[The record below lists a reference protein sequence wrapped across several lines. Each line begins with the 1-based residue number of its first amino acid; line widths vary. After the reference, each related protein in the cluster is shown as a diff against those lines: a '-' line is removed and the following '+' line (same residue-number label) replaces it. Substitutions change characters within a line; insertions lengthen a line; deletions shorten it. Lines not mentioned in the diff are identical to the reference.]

1 MSASDTGNACED
13 LLLEALYYTFIDDED
28 EWQPFTTVVPVDLY
42 SCDTLEAV
50 IRRID
55 EEMGNDRCYVMPHPD
70 REGLF
75 VVYGELHGWR
85 VPLKEYEHHC
95 VHIEN
100 EMGDEEM
107 KTTYRMSLFDHVQAA
122 KTACQGDRNRFEEM
136 LDRLSALMEDGAV
149 DVESTGEDVLAALLS
164 LN

>member
-1 MSASDTGNACED
+1 MSVSDTKDGFEN
-13 LLLEALYYTFIDDED
+13 LTLEALYYTFIDDED

-70 REGLF
+70 REDLF
-75 VVYGELHGWR
+75 VVYGGLNGWHI
-85 VPLKEYEHHC
+85 PLGEYEHHC
-95 VHIEN
+95 VRIEN

-107 KTTYRMSLFDHVQAA
+107 KTTYLISLFDHVQAA
-122 KTACQGDRNRFEEM
+122 KAACQGDRNRFEEM

>member
-1 MSASDTGNACED
+1 MSTSDREDTCEG
-13 LLLEALYYTFIDDED
+13 LVLEVLYYTFIDDED

-70 REGLF
+70 REDLF
-75 VVYGELHGWR
+75 VVYGELNGWHI
-85 VPLKEYEHHC
+85 PLGEYELHC

-136 LDRLSALMEDGAV
+136 LDRLSALMEGGTV
-149 DVESTGEDVLAALLS
+149 DVESTREDVLAALLS
-164 LN
+164 LD

>member
-1 MSASDTGNACED
+1 MSVSDTKDGFEN
-13 LLLEALYYTFIDDED
+13 LTLEALYYTFIDDED

-70 REGLF
+70 REDLF
-75 VVYGELHGWR
+75 VVYGELNGWHI
-85 VPLKEYEHHC
+85 PLGEYEHHC
-95 VHIEN
+95 VRIEN

-107 KTTYRMSLFDHVQAA
+107 KTTYLMSLFDHVQAA
-122 KTACQGDRNRFEEM
+122 KAACQGDRNRFEEM